1 VKTFVPHPLPPEP
14 SLVWDAS
21 LQALSQRAMLAVGRL
36 DGLTALLP
44 DVSQFLY
51 TYIRKEA
58 VLSSQIEGTQS
69 SLDELLLFETEEV
82 PGVPSDDVIEVSNYV
97 AAMEHGLKRLREGFP
112 LSLRLIREIHGVLLA
127 RGRGSQKQPGGF
139 RTSQNWIG
147 GTRPGNALFVPPPPD
162 QVIECMGAL
171 EKYLH
176 NDPVQTPPLLKAALS
191 HVQFET
197 IHPFLDGNG
206 RVGRLLITF
215 LLCHEGV
222 LQQPLLYLSLFL
234 KQHRKEYYELLQRVR
249 TEGVWEEWLA
259 FFFEG
264 VSVTADQAADTARR
278 ILRLFQENQCRI
290 VESGAAPSVARVH
303 ELLRSLSLERP
314 ADVCHREFGVCPAG
328 RPRHRRGKDRRRA
341 QPRLRLQGLPH
352 DPQRRN
358 GTAVDRSQ
366 RRHNEPTK
374 LESTMATNYELI
386 REANIKAYG
395 EETRH
400 LAFFGKLYAE
410 RTHFIFELLQNAEDA
425 GAKEV
430 LFRLLPD
437 HLDVLHNGRPG
448 KH

>member
-1 VKTFVPHPLPPEP
+1 MRGPSGYSIPNVFPGETVKAFVPHPLPPEP
-14 SLVWDAS
+14 PLAWDAS
-21 LQALSQRAMLAVGRL
+21 LQALSQKAMLAVGRL
-36 DGLTALLP
+36 DGLTTLLP
-44 DVSQFLY
+44 DISQFLY

-127 RGRGSQKQPGGF
+127 KGRGSQKQPGEF

-147 GTRPGNALFVPPPPD
+147 GTRPGNARFVPPPAD
-162 QVIECMGAL
+162 QVVTCMGSL
-171 EKYLH
+171 EEYLH
-176 NDPVQTPPLLKAALS
+176 TDPIQTPPLLKAALS

-264 VSVTADQAADTARR
+264 VATTADQAADSARR
-278 ILRLFQENQCRI
+278 ILCLFQENQRRI
-290 VESGAAPSVARVH
+290 VETGATPSVARVH
-303 ELLRSLSLERP
+303 ELLQRQPMLSVKRARSLLEDPPTFVTVNSAFGRL
-314 ADVCHREFGVCPAG
+314 ADLGIVEEKTGGA
-328 RPRHRRGKDRRRA
+328 
-341 QPRLRLQGLPH
+341 
-352 DPQRRN
+352 RN
-358 GTAVDRSQ
+358 RVFAYKGYLAILSEGT
-366 RRHNEPTK
+366 EP
-374 LESTMATNYELI
+374 L
-386 REANIKAYG
+386 
-395 EETRH
+395 
-400 LAFFGKLYAE
+400 
-410 RTHFIFELLQNAEDA
+410 
-425 GAKEV
+425 
-430 LFRLLPD
+430 
-437 HLDVLHNGRPG
+437 
-448 KH
+448 